1 MTRKGIYEV
10 TTKLKGERLKR
21 KYTQREMGDF
31 LEIPTSAY
39 AMYEQGGKKL
49 ANARLKTI
57 LKACIK
63 LGVKMDKVID
73 DQETLKL
80 LSEYRKVAK

>member
-1 MTRKGIYEV
+1 MRKGIYEV

-31 LEIPTSAY
+31 LEIPSSVY
-39 AMYEQGGKKL
+39 SMYEQGSKKL
-49 ANARLKTI
+49 ASARLKTI
-57 LKACIK
+57 LKICIK

-80 LSEYRKVAK
+80 LDEYRKVTR

>member
-1 MTRKGIYEV
+1 MMRKGIYEV
-10 TTKLKGERLKR
+10 TTRLKGERLKR

-57 LKACIK
+57 LKVCIK
-63 LGVKMDKVID
+63 LGVKMDKVLEDEEI
-73 DQETLKL
+73 LKL
-80 LSEYRKVAK
+80 LGEYRKVTK

>member
-1 MTRKGIYEV
+1 MRKGIYEV

-39 AMYEQGGKKL
+39 AMYEQGSKKL

-57 LKACIK
+57 LKICIK
-63 LGVKMDKVID
+63 LGIKIDRVIE

-80 LSEYRKVAK
+80 LSEYRKATK